1 MLLREF
7 LALIAQARARSKSQ
21 LFSCRILSIISDRI
35 GLWRSTK
42 PLLQGDSAAVVLT
55 VIPKLLHNCINLL
68 FANYP
73 AVSVRNFSA
82 EP

>member
-1 MLLREF
+1 MT
-7 LALIAQARARSKSQ
+7 QARASSKSQ
-21 LFSCRILSIISDRI
+21 LLSCRILSSIPDRI
-35 GLWRSTK
+35 GFCRSTE